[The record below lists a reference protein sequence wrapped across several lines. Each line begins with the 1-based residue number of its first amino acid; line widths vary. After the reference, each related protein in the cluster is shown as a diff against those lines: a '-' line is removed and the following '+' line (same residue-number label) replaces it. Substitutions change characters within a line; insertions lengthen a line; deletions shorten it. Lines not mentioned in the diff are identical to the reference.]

1 MSSNTFLVVKKD
13 MRGTEHDNLDSACI
27 EAGRLSA
34 KLHSEMYIV
43 KLIGRTVASIPIW
56 PENHYKP
63 WTAELDGKL
72 LQSFMGGDMTPS
84 QLARKFGRTTKAIVM
99 RLESFQL
106 DCYGPN
112 DCYRGW

>member
-1 MSSNTFLVVKKD
+1 MDKFVVVKE
-13 MRGTEHDNLDSACI
+13 GQFFEHSSLDSACDAA
-27 EAGRLSA
+27 AGASQMLNSKMVIA
-34 KLHSEMYIV
+34 KV
-43 KLIGRTVASIPIW
+43 IGRTVGSVPIW

-63 WTAELDGKL
+63 WTAELDGEL